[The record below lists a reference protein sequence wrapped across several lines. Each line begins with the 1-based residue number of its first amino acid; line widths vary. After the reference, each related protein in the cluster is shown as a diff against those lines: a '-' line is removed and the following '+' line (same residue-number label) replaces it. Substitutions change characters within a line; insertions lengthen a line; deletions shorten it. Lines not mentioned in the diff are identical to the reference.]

1 MLIAGKVYFRAM
13 DTTRNKEGH
22 STVIKESVY
31 QTGIAT
37 SIVYIPK
44 KKALTKTN
52 RIVRKIDK
60 SKIIIIDFSTS
71 LSITERTSG
80 EKISKNKDLR

>member
-22 STVIKESVY
+22 STAIKESVY
-31 QTGIAT
+31 QTEIAT
-37 SIVYIPK
+37 SIVYIP

-71 LSITERTSG
+71 FSITERTSG
-80 EKISKNKDLR
+80 EKISKNKDLK